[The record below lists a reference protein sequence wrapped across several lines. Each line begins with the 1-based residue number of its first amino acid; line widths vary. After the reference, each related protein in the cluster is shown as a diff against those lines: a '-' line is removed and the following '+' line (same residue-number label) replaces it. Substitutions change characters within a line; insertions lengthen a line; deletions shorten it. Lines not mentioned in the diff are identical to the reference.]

1 MNKER
6 PINLDIKTINLPI
19 TAVVSI
25 LHRISSVILWASMAI
40 FLPAVYFSL
49 LSEKNFDSLVSFF
62 SQNPLGQFMVWGLLS
77 AFGYY
82 MCATVKHIT
91 QDFGHFE
98 ELESGKKIALSV
110 AILAGCFCIV
120 SGIWVW
126 A

>member
-6 PINLDIKTINLPI
+6 PVNLDIKTINLPI
-19 TAVVSI
+19 TAAVSI
-25 LHRISSVILWASMAI
+25 LHRISSVILWVSMAI

-49 LSEKNFDSLVSFF
+49 LSEKNFDCLVAFF

-82 MCATVKHIT
+82 MFATLKHIT

-98 ELESGKKIALSV
+98 ELESGRKIALSV

-120 SGIWVW
+120 SGVWVW

>member
-6 PINLDIKTINLPI
+6 PVNLDIKTIRMPI

-25 LHRISSVILWASMAI
+25 LHRVSSIILWVSMAV
-40 FLPAVYFSL
+40 FLPALYFSL
-49 LSEKNFDSLVSFF
+49 VSNDGFECVLEFF
-62 SQNPLGQFMVWGLLS
+62 TQNAIGQFVVWGLLS

-82 MCATVKHIT
+82 MCATVKHII

-98 ELESGKKIALSV
+98 ELESGKQISAAV
-110 AILAGCFCIV
+110 AIIAAVLCVV
-120 SGIWVW
+120 SGVLVW